1 MDYGI
6 SARRCAWLVP
16 MAGEAAETLLA
27 PPEPSE
33 PIAAGSRRRE
43 VAAASARSLLLTVLG
58 EFVHTR
64 GVPVWTG
71 VLVDALGLLGVEEK
85 SARQALART
94 TGDGLLEPSRHG
106 RRAQWS
112 LTPLGTRILEE
123 GTERIYGF
131 MRSRRGWDGRWLVL
145 TVAIPETQRKLRHRL
160 RTRLTWAGLGSPAP
174 GLWVV
179 PDADKET
186 EIASVI
192 ADLGVSA
199 HAYAWVGPR
208 ATFSDEQRLVSE
220 AWCLRDV
227 ESRYYDFIGT
237 FSDTMPVDGPDAFV
251 QQVRLIQE
259 WRRFPFLDPAL
270 PAELLDHEWPG
281 AAAADTFHRQH
292 DAWNAAA
299 QEHWESLSAGR

>member
-1 MDYGI
+1 
-6 SARRCAWLVP
+6 
-16 MAGEAAETLLA
+16 MAGEAADTLLA
-27 PPEPSE
+27 PPELSE
-33 PIAAGSRRRE
+33 PSAAGSRRRE

-58 EFVHTR
+58 EFVYPR
-64 GVPVWTG
+64 GEPVWTG

-94 TGDGLLEPSRHG
+94 TGDGLLAPSRHG

-179 PDADKET
+179 PDAEKEP
-186 EIASVI
+186 EIAAVI
-192 ADLGVSA
+192 ADLGISA

-208 ATFSDEQRLVSE
+208 ATFSDERRLVSE
-220 AWCLRDV
+220 AWCLGDV
-227 ESRYYDFIGT
+227 ESRYSDFIAD
-237 FSDTMPVDGPDAFV
+237 FSDAVPADGPDAFI

-281 AAAADTFHRQH
+281 AEAADIFHRQH
-292 DAWNAAA
+292 DAWHTAA
-299 QEHWESLSAGR
+299 QEHWESLSTAR